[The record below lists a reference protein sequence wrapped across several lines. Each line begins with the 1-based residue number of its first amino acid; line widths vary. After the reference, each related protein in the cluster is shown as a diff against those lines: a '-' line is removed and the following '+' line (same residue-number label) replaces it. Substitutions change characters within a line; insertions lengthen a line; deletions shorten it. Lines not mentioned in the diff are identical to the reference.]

1 MQGGT
6 GINISFT
13 VDLFWFFK
21 MKDKGNL
28 RFKYYFR
35 FPLRNENACLCRLSV
50 KCHVEKVNT
59 QTLFPL
65 LEFSSILVGGQY

>member
-59 QTLFPL
+59 LKR
-65 LEFSSILVGGQY
+65 SSLYWSLVLY